1 MIKLEF
7 VILLNFIQNTNTVY
21 KYNHSQNIASL
32 FYEYSFETTFNYTFY
47 AKPDFRFEY
56 TKKLNF

>member
-21 KYNHSQNIASL
+21 KYNPLNIASL
-32 FYEYSFETTFNYTFY
+32 FYEYSFETKFKYTFY

>member
-21 KYNHSQNIASL
+21 KYNQSQNIASL
-32 FYEYSFETTFNYTFY
+32 FYEYSFETKFNYTFY
-47 AKPDFRFEY
+47 ANPDFRFEY